1 MGTVG
6 DNQLAALSG
15 YTGTIQDRIRKALYN
30 APDDTG
36 TIDDL
41 GGYLGRTS
49 FWSSPADESSLVG
62 WYQPSGL
69 VGTPSITQWDDDSGE
84 GNHLTVVTGTNP
96 QATGSINSVT
106 CARFSATNSIGCVVS
121 YSQPMTVH
129 IVAKS
134 AFTTNTRY
142 LFSAHSPYATD
153 RRFGASSTG
162 NWEVSFGATLGFVY
176 ARNTVPNIFSVV
188 IDGATSKV
196 YEDGVL
202 LASGNV
208 GTAGFQAFTLGGI
221 LNTFQCF
228 DGDVAE
234 AVMLNKVA
242 DAASLNRVGEY
253 LGGLYGVTW
262 NAVS

>member
-1 MGTVG
+1 MGSVG
-6 DNQLAALSG
+6 DNQLAALSTYSG
-15 YTGTIQDRIRKALYN
+15 SIQDRIRKALYS

-41 GGYLGRTS
+41 GGYLGRES
-49 FWSSPADESSLVG
+49 FWSGPADESSLVG

-96 QATGSINSVT
+96 QATGSINGVT
-106 CARFSATNSIGCVVS
+106 CAKFTDKNSIGCLVS

-134 AFTTNTRY
+134 ATLTNTRY

-162 NWEVSFGATLGFVY
+162 NWAVSFGNTLGFAY
-176 ARNTVPNIFSVV
+176 TRNTVPNIFSVV
-188 IDGATSKV
+188 INGASTQV

-202 LASGNV
+202 LASGNA
-208 GTAGFQAFTLGGI
+208 GTAAFQAFTLGGI

-234 AVMLNKVA
+234 AVILNKVS
-242 DAASLNRVGEY
+242 DSASLNRVGSY